1 MKLAERPGTL
11 AVAAALG
18 WPALWHAAVAQDAAN
33 APVMSEVVVKATRID
48 DKEPFGAS
56 RLDAAGVAP
65 YRAASSDSARLLD
78 RLPGIS
84 LYGAGG
90 VSSLPAIH
98 GLADDRIRIKVDGM
112 DLISSC
118 ANHMNP
124 PLSSI
129 DPTNVGSVTLFAGI
143 TPVSVGGDSIAGT
156 IQVNSAAPVFAGP
169 ARDCCSPVR
178 PVRSI
183 AATATAG
190 VPMCRRHWPMKCSV
204 SLTPGRRRR
213 RTTILRAA
221 TSSRPERR

>member
-1 MKLAERPGTL
+1 MKFVKKPSAL

-18 WPALWHAAVAQDAAN
+18 WPGLWHAACAQDAAN
-33 APVMSEVVVKATRID
+33 APVMGEVVVKATRID
-48 DKEPFGAS
+48 DKEPFAAS
-56 RLDAAGVAP
+56 RLDAVGVAP

-124 PLSSI
+124 PLSYI

-156 IQVNSAAPVFAGP
+156 IQVNSAAPVFARAGEGLLLTGQ
-169 ARDCCSPVR
+169 AGAFY
-178 PVRSI
+178 RSNGDGRG
-183 AATATAG
+183 ANLSATVANE
-190 VPMCRRHWPMKCSV
+190 V
-204 SLTPGRRRR
+204 L
-213 RTTILRAA
+213 RTQAKIT
-221 TSSRPERR
+221 